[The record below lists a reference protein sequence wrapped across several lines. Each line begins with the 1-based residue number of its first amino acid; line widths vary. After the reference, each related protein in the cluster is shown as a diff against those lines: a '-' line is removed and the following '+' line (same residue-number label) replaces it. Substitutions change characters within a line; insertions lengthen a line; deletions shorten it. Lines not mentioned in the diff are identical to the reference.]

1 MGKSAWV
8 KKIAICLMYA
18 AIFLSA
24 VPLPAA
30 ARDTGGFGEEFTSTF
45 FTIRD
50 LFSQQDDGAQDL
62 GALIRISVA
71 GILLVVLGFLTERLI
86 VRLYWRHSIKNYKA
100 AFDAVVERV
109 KDTPIEGLS
118 REQNEELIEKC
129 VEISR
134 HTDLHTVRP
143 GNTFIV
149 SPLVYRIAEAAE
161 CSPVECATCFY
172 AALVYDSGFLEVE
185 PELFRMEI
193 LSRKE
198 KVKFKKHVISFEDEI
213 SFLPRNIWET
223 CREASY
229 LHHENMDG
237 SGYPESLKGDQIPLV
252 ARILRIADS
261 YTALITKRAY
271 HRRLSPKQAVQ
282 DLRRKSRIYD
292 QGLVDIL
299 QGLV

>member
-1 MGKSAWV
+1 MGKSAWG
-8 KKIAICLMYA
+8 KKIRVCLAYA
-18 AIFLSA
+18 AFVLNA
-24 VPLPAA
+24 VPLSADV
-30 ARDTGGFGEEFTSTF
+30 RDTGGFGEEFTSTL

-62 GALIRISVA
+62 GALIRISAA
-71 GILLVVLGFLTERLI
+71 GILLVILGFFTERLI
-86 VRLYWRHSIKNYKA
+86 VRLHWRHSIKNHKA
-100 AFDAVVERV
+100 AFDEVEERV
-109 KDTPIEGLS
+109 KNTVIEGLS
-118 REQNEELIEKC
+118 KEQNEELLEKC
-129 VEISR
+129 VELSR

-149 SPLVYRIAEAAE
+149 ATLVYRIAEAAK
-161 CSPVECATCFY
+161 CPPAECASCFY

-193 LSRKE
+193 LNRKE

-213 SFLPRNIWET
+213 SFLPRNLWET

-237 SGYPESLKGDQIPLV
+237 SGYPENLKGDQIPLV

-282 DLRRKSRIYD
+282 DLRRKSKIYD
-292 QGLVDIL
+292 QRLVDIL